1 MAEATEERTEQR
13 EAPRLDA
20 TELYFNRELSW
31 VDFNDR
37 VLQLAEDEQMPLL
50 ERVKFLSIYSTNL
63 DEFVMVR
70 VAAHHDQVDAG
81 IEGRG
86 PDGLTAQ
93 QTIDRVAERVR
104 EQDGRHVEQWER
116 VVRPELE
123 EQGIRIVN
131 CEHCDEAELQ
141 AADRHFN
148 DQIFP
153 ALTPLAVG
161 PGRPFPYISNLS
173 LSLAVWV
180 RDPVNDVETFAR
192 VKVPKEVLPRFIS
205 IGEGTFIPLESI
217 IARNLEALFPGMEI
231 VTHDFFRVTRD
242 ADFTVSDEA
251 DDLLRAVEY
260 ELRRRRFGEVVRLE
274 VGAGMDERLRSRL
287 IDWLAVE
294 ERQVYD
300 VDGMLDLG
308 DLMELHGIDGH
319 NHLREPPW
327 SPVTQEAFHA
337 EEGELADVFRAMR
350 RRDLMVHQPYDSFS
364 TSVER
369 LVQQAV
375 KDS

>member
-50 ERVKFLSIYSTNL
+50 ERVKFLSIYTTNL
-63 DEFVMVR
+63 DEFFMVR

-93 QTIDRVAERVR
+93 ETIDQVAERVR
-104 EQDGRHVEQWER
+104 RLDSRRDEQWQT
-116 VVRPELE
+116 VVRSELE
-123 EQGIRIVN
+123 DHSIRIVN
-131 CEHCDEAELQ
+131 CESCDDSELR

-173 LSLAVWV
+173 LSVAVWV

-192 VKVPKEVLPRFIS
+192 VKVPKEVLPRFIQ

-217 IARNLEALFPGMEI
+217 IARNLESLFPGMEV

-300 VDGMLDLG
+300 VDGMLDLAE
-308 DLMELHGIDGH
+308 LMGVYEVDGH
-319 NHLREPPW
+319 KDLPAPPW
-327 SPVTQEAFHA
+327 SPVTQTAFHS
-337 EEGELADVFRAMR
+337 EEGERADVFAAMR
-350 RRDLMVHQPYDSFS
+350 KHDQLVHQPYDSFS
-364 TSVER
+364 T
-369 LVQQAV
+369 
-375 KDS
+375 